1 MEMTGEHRIA
11 APRSVVWEGLNDPEV
26 LRRSIPGCDTL
37 EKTSPTEMTATVT
50 AKVGPVKASFGG
62 QVTLS
67 NLNPPESYTI
77 SGEGKGGAA
86 GFAKGGA
93 DVKLVEDGDG
103 TRLHYAVKANIGG
116 KLAQL
121 GARLIDGTAKKMADD
136 FFTRFAA
143 EMEQR
148 AARGRRCPRTDSGG
162 RARGARAGCGR
173 DPGADSGPGRDGGD
187 AAEPGRGAAASPPPS
202 RFPRP
207 SRCPRPGRRRSCA
220 GAEPTLAAPPRRPP
234 PAADRAPRRP
244 EPGGLDHRPGR
255 DRAGAAVPVFVTAFV
270 AQAEP
275 VLRPA

>member
-26 LRRSIPGCDTL
+26 LRRSIPGCDSL
-37 EKTSPTEMTATVT
+37 EKTSPTEMTASVT
-50 AKVGPVKASFGG
+50 AKVGPVKATFGG

-103 TRLHYAVKANIGG
+103 TLLHYAVKANIGG

-148 AARGRRCPRTDSGG
+148 A
-162 RARGARAGCGR
+162 GAPA
-173 DPGADSGPGRDGGD
+173 PAPAA
-187 AAEPGRGAAASPPPS
+187 AAEPTPEIPVPVPVPAEETLTPPSPAEAPSLGTAEPIPAPQPAPVAEPAARPEPAVAPPP
-202 RFPRP
+202 RP
-207 SRCPRPGRRRSCA
+207 A
-220 GAEPTLAAPPRRPP
+220 PP
-234 PAADRAPRRP
+234 PAEERR
-244 EPGGLDHRPGR
+244 GGLSP
-255 DRAGAAVPVFVTAFV
+255 AVWITALV
-270 AQAEP
+270 VI
-275 VLRPA
+275 VLVLLYLYL

>member
-11 APRSVVWEGLNDPEV
+11 APRAVVWDGLNDAEV

-103 TRLHYAVKANIGG
+103 TILQYSVKANIGG

-136 FFTRFAA
+136 FFVRFAA
-143 EMEQR
+143 EVEQR
-148 AARGRRCPRTDSGG
+148 AGG
-162 RARGARAGCGR
+162 APAVPAAAVVE
-173 DPGADSGPGRDGGD
+173 PLTAAPVLPE
-187 AAEPGRGAAASPPPS
+187 AAEAIAEIPVPIPVPPAEETVIAPPSPADAPAAASAQPVAAPQPVPTEPRPIPPS
-202 RFPRP
+202 PAP
-207 SRCPRPGRRRSCA
+207 SVPATDRR
-220 GAEPTLAAPPRRPP
+220 
-234 PAADRAPRRP
+234 
-244 EPGGLDHRPGR
+244 GGLSPAIWISGL
-255 DRAGAAVPVFVTAFV
+255 VVI
-270 AQAEP
+270 
-275 VLRPA
+275 VLVLLYLYL

>member
-37 EKTSPTEMTATVT
+37 QKTSPTEMTATVT

-103 TRLHYAVKANIGG
+103 TLLRYAVKANIGG

-121 GARLIDGTAKKMADD
+121 GARLIDGTARKMADD

-148 AARGRRCPRTDSGG
+148 AGAGG
-162 RARGARAGCGR
+162 AAA
-173 DPGADSGPGRDGGD
+173 PTPAPTP
-187 AAEPGRGAAASPPPS
+187 AAEPVAPAPAAAVSEIPIPIPVPAETVVTPPSPAEAPSFATAEPIPAPQPVPPATPAPKPAVVSPPRPVPPLAAEPS
-202 RFPRP
+202 R
-207 SRCPRPGRRRSCA
+207 
-220 GAEPTLAAPPRRPP
+220 
-234 PAADRAPRRP
+234 
-244 EPGGLDHRPGR
+244 GGLSP
-255 DRAGAAVPVFVTAFV
+255 AVWITALIV
-270 AQAEP
+270 I
-275 VLRPA
+275 VLVLLYLYL

>member
-103 TRLHYAVKANIGG
+103 TLLQYAVKANIGG

-136 FFTRFAA
+136 FFSRFAA

-148 AARGRRCPRTDSGG
+148 AA
-162 RARGARAGCGR
+162 AG
-173 DPGADSGPGRDGGD
+173 
-187 AAEPGRGAAASPPPS
+187 GAAAPVPAPSVEPVVPTPAPAAAEIPVPVPVPAETAVTPPS
-202 RFPRP
+202 PAEAP
-207 SRCPRPGRRRSCA
+207 S
-220 GAEPTLAAPPRRPP
+220 LA
-234 PAADRAPRRP
+234 
-244 EPGGLDHRPGR
+244 
-255 DRAGAAVPVFVTAFV
+255 T
-270 AQAEP
+270 AEP
-275 VLRPA
+275 VAAPQPVPPTAAPAPK

>member
-93 DVKLVEDGDG
+93 DVKLVEDGNG
-103 TRLHYAVKANIGG
+103 TMLQYAVKANIGG

-148 AARGRRCPRTDSGG
+148 AAAAPAT
-162 RARGARAGCGR
+162 
-173 DPGADSGPGRDGGD
+173 PPTP
-187 AAEPGRGAAASPPPS
+187 AAEPVAPAPAAAEIPVPIPVPAETVVTPPSPAEAPSFATAEPIPAPQPVPAAEPAPKPAPPP
-202 RFPRP
+202 RP
-207 SRCPRPGRRRSCA
+207 A
-220 GAEPTLAAPPRRPP
+220 PP
-234 PAADRAPRRP
+234 PAPEERR
-244 EPGGLDHRPGR
+244 GGLSP
-255 DRAGAAVPVFVTAFV
+255 AVWISALIVI
-270 AQAEP
+270 
-275 VLRPA
+275 VLVLLYLYL

>member
-103 TRLHYAVKANIGG
+103 TLLHYAVKANIGG

-148 AARGRRCPRTDSGG
+148 AGAGG
-162 RARGARAGCGR
+162 AAA
-173 DPGADSGPGRDGGD
+173 PTPTP
-187 AAEPGRGAAASPPPS
+187 AAEPVPVAPAAPEIPAPVPGEAVMTPPSPAEAPSFATAEPIPAPQPVPAAGPAPAAAPAPKPA
-202 RFPRP
+202 P
-207 SRCPRPGRRRSCA
+207 A
-220 GAEPTLAAPPRRPP
+220 VTAPPRPAP
-234 PAADRAPRRP
+234 SPAAEQRS
-244 EPGGLDHRPGR
+244 GGLSP
-255 DRAGAAVPVFVTAFV
+255 AVWISALVVI
-270 AQAEP
+270 
-275 VLRPA
+275 VLVLLYLYL

>member
-103 TRLHYAVKANIGG
+103 TVLHYAVKANIGG

-136 FFTRFAA
+136 FFSRFAA

-148 AARGRRCPRTDSGG
+148 AA
-162 RARGARAGCGR
+162 AG
-173 DPGADSGPGRDGGD
+173 
-187 AAEPGRGAAASPPPS
+187 GAAAPAPAPS
-202 RFPRP
+202 
-207 SRCPRPGRRRSCA
+207 
-220 GAEPTLAAPPRRPP
+220 
-234 PAADRAPRRP
+234 
-244 EPGGLDHRPGR
+244 
-255 DRAGAAVPVFVTAFV
+255 V
-270 AQAEP
+270 EP
-275 VLRPA
+275 VVPTP

>member
-26 LRRSIPGCDTL
+26 LRRSIPGCDSL
-37 EKTSPTEMTATVT
+37 EKTSPTEMAATVT
-50 AKVGPVKASFGG
+50 AKVGPVKATFAG

-103 TRLHYAVKANIGG
+103 TLLQYTVKANIGG

-143 EMEQR
+143 EMAQR
-148 AARGRRCPRTDSGG
+148 AGTPTPAP
-162 RARGARAGCGR
+162 
-173 DPGADSGPGRDGGD
+173 
-187 AAEPGRGAAASPPPS
+187 AAEPPPAEPAPEIPVPIPVPTEETMTPPS
-202 RFPRP
+202 PAEAP
-207 SRCPRPGRRRSCA
+207 SFGTAEPVPA
-220 GAEPTLAAPPRRPP
+220 PQPVPAAEPTPKPEPAAAQPPRPATPSP
-234 PAADRAPRRP
+234 PAEERR
-244 EPGGLDHRPGR
+244 GGLPP
-255 DRAGAAVPVFVTAFV
+255 AVWITALV
-270 AQAEP
+270 VI
-275 VLRPA
+275 VLVLLYLYL

>member
-103 TRLHYAVKANIGG
+103 TLLQYAVKANIGG

-148 AARGRRCPRTDSGG
+148 AAAAPVPAPT
-162 RARGARAGCGR
+162 
-173 DPGADSGPGRDGGD
+173 P
-187 AAEPGRGAAASPPPS
+187 AAEPVAPAAAEIPVPTPVPAETVVTPPSPAEAPSFATAEPIPAPQPVPAAEPAPKPAPAVAPSPRPAPPPVTEE
-202 RFPRP
+202 
-207 SRCPRPGRRRSCA
+207 RR
-220 GAEPTLAAPPRRPP
+220 
-234 PAADRAPRRP
+234 
-244 EPGGLDHRPGR
+244 GGLSP
-255 DRAGAAVPVFVTAFV
+255 AVWITALV
-270 AQAEP
+270 VI
-275 VLRPA
+275 VLVLLYLYL

>member
-37 EKTSPTEMTATVT
+37 QKTSPTEMTATVT

-103 TRLHYAVKANIGG
+103 TLLHYAVKANIGG

-121 GARLIDGTAKKMADD
+121 GARLIDGTARKMADD

-148 AARGRRCPRTDSGG
+148 AAAAPAAPAPT
-162 RARGARAGCGR
+162 
-173 DPGADSGPGRDGGD
+173 P
-187 AAEPGRGAAASPPPS
+187 AAEPVAPAPASAVSEIPIPIPVPAETVVTPPS
-202 RFPRP
+202 PAEAP
-207 SRCPRPGRRRSCA
+207 SFA
-220 GAEPTLAAPPRRPP
+220 TAEPIPAPQPVPAAGPAPKPAVAAPPRPVP
-234 PAADRAPRRP
+234 PAA
-244 EPGGLDHRPGR
+244 EPSRGGLSP
-255 DRAGAAVPVFVTAFV
+255 AVWITALIV
-270 AQAEP
+270 I
-275 VLRPA
+275 VLVLLYLYL

>member
-103 TRLHYAVKANIGG
+103 TLLHYAVKANIGG

-121 GARLIDGTAKKMADD
+121 GARLIDGTARKMADD

-148 AARGRRCPRTDSGG
+148 AAAAPAPAPT
-162 RARGARAGCGR
+162 
-173 DPGADSGPGRDGGD
+173 P
-187 AAEPGRGAAASPPPS
+187 AAEPVAPAPAAAEIPIPIPVPAETVVTPPS
-202 RFPRP
+202 PADAP
-207 SRCPRPGRRRSCA
+207 SFA
-220 GAEPTLAAPPRRPP
+220 TAEPIPAPQPVPAAGPAPAAAPAPKPAVAAPPRPVPP
-234 PAADRAPRRP
+234 PAA
-244 EPGGLDHRPGR
+244 EPSRGGLSP
-255 DRAGAAVPVFVTAFV
+255 AVWITALV
-270 AQAEP
+270 VI
-275 VLRPA
+275 VLVLLYLYL